1 MENIREHFGKNVRR
15 IRREREITQEELA
28 GRANIRRS
36 YLTDME
42 AGRRNPSITVAF
54 QIAKALEV
62 SMGSLLD

>member
-54 QIAKALEV
+54 QIAQALEV